1 MTKEIKIPGDLL
13 SDTPL
18 KMKETLVQDGKT
30 YATVLGIYDNE
41 KRTFLPLESLWYPRR
56 SDVVIGIIESARL
69 NSYGVDINS
78 LYKGILISKY
88 EETKFNIGDV
98 VEATVREL
106 DETKTV
112 VLQYPKLLQGGK
124 IIDVRASKVPRLIG
138 KDNTMLKEL
147 NSGTGSTIKVGM
159 NGRVWLKGGDI
170 SLATEA
176 IIKIQEEAHTSGLT
190 NRIKG
195 MLQDAAASKNKKK
208 EA

>member
-30 YATVLGIYDNE
+30 YATVLGIYDSE
-41 KRTFLPLESLWYPRR
+41 RRSFLPLESLWYPRR
-56 SDVVIGIIESARL
+56 SDVIIGIIESARL

-112 VLQYPKLLQGGK
+112 VIQYPKLLQGGK

-147 NSGTGSTIKVGM
+147 TAGTGSTIKVGM

-190 NRIKG
+190 NRIKS
-195 MLQDAAASKNKKK
+195 MLQEAAKNKKK